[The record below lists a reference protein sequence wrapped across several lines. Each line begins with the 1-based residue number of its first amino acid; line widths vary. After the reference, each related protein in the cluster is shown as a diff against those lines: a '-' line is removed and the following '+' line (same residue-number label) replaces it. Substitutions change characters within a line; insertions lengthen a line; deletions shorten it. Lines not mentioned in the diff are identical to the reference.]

1 MSMFNTGDILETIE
15 MFTQDNL
22 DVRTVTMGISLLDCI
37 DPDPKKACE
46 NIYNKITTKAAN
58 LVPAVEHI
66 SAEYGIPIINKRIS
80 VTPIAMLLGACPEA
94 DPVDFA
100 KTLDAAGKK
109 VGVNFVGGYSALVH
123 KGFSAG
129 DRRLIESI
137 PRALAETDIVC
148 SSVNIGA
155 TKAGLNMDAIK
166 LMGEAVKKASELTAD
181 RQCIGAAKLV
191 VFCNAPEDNPFMAGA
206 FHGIG
211 EPETVINVGVS
222 GPGVVKKAID
232 RAVRRRGE
240 QVSITEIA
248 EIIKTTAFKVTKVG
262 QLIGTEV
269 AEKMNLPFGVADLSL
284 APTPE
289 VGDSVGEIFQSVGL
303 SSIGAPGSTAVLA
316 MLNDAVKKGGNRQ
329 ELHEKL
335 RVHSQAAAR
344 VVKEEGGKNDLIDR
358 ICADPAFMIT
368 REEVEAILR
377 PEQFTGRSCEQVE
390 EYLRDVIRPLLAEN
404 ADLLGEKQ
412 ELSV

>member
-58 LVPAVEHI
+58 LVSTVERI

-137 PRALAETDIVC
+137 PRDRHRVQL
-148 SSVNIGA
+148 
-155 TKAGLNMDAIK
+155 
-166 LMGEAVKKASELTAD
+166 GEHRRHQGRSEHGRHQADGRGREEGQRAD
-181 RQCIGAAKLV
+181 RRPSV
-191 VFCNAPEDNPFMAGA
+191 
-206 FHGIG
+206 H
-211 EPETVINVGVS
+211 
-222 GPGVVKKAID
+222 
-232 RAVRRRGE
+232 RRRQAGGVL
-240 QVSITEIA
+240 QRPG
-248 EIIKTTAFKVTKVG
+248 G
-262 QLIGTEV
+262 Q
-269 AEKMNLPFGVADLSL
+269 SL
-284 APTPE
+284 HGRCFP
-289 VGDSVGEIFQSVGL
+289 
-303 SSIGAPGSTAVLA
+303 
-316 MLNDAVKKGGNRQ
+316 
-329 ELHEKL
+329 
-335 RVHSQAAAR
+335 
-344 VVKEEGGKNDLIDR
+344 
-358 ICADPAFMIT
+358 
-368 REEVEAILR
+368 R
-377 PEQFTGRSCEQVE
+377 PR
-390 EYLRDVIRPLLAEN
+390 
-404 ADLLGEKQ
+404 
-412 ELSV
+412 